1 MPLQA
6 QVLDVRLEIG
16 RDSAMLIDV
25 PQSDD
30 VGFLYRFQRPILF
43 VPENFGH
50 IEILV
55 SQQYFWML
63 FSFVIYSVLLRHLSS
78 EPNVDD
84 RQLLANEGFVFCLV
98 RESSTVL
105 TDRSSRVDFFLV
117 LWDALF
123 SKTNASIFDR

>member
-1 MPLQA
+1 MTLQA
-6 QVLDVRLEIG
+6 PVLDVSLEIG

-30 VGFLYRFQRPILF
+30 VGFLYRFKRPILF

-55 SQQYFWML
+55 GQQSFWML

-84 RQLLANEGFVFCLV
+84 WQLLANEGFAFVLI
-98 RESSTVL
+98 RKSLTVL
-105 TDRSSRVDFFLV
+105 IDRGFG
-117 LWDALF
+117 W
-123 SKTNASIFDR
+123 

>member
-1 MPLQA
+1 MTLQA

-30 VGFLYRFQRPILF
+30 VGFLYRFKRPILF

-55 SQQYFWML
+55 GQQYFWML
-63 FSFVIYSVLLRHLSS
+63 FSFVSLSLLLRYLSS

-84 RQLLANEGFVFCLV
+84 RHFLAYERLA
-98 RESSTVL
+98 
-105 TDRSSRVDFFLV
+105 FF
-117 LWDALF
+117 F
-123 SKTNASIFDR
+123 FI